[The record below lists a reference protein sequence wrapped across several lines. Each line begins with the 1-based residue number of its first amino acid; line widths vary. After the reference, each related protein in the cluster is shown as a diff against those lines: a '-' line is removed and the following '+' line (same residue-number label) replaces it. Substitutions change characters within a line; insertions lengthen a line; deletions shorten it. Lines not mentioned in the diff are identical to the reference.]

1 MKKISSIIII
11 GFLLVFSSC
20 GDLFELD
27 LQEDPNNPTPETAD
41 LESLYNSVQLQFE
54 GFLSAPQFFTMQL
67 SRQIAFTAGNVYET
81 AFSPI
86 NFDGI
91 WNTAYAGFLPDAN
104 AVIALA
110 EPTGQLYHTGTSRI
124 MQGYVL
130 ATLVDLFGD
139 VPWEQA
145 GLGIETLSPESQEGA
160 TLYGIAGELVRAG
173 IADLEANTAAAPTF
187 DFMYDGSAAGW
198 IQAGNS
204 LLLKLAVNTR
214 DQAAFNAIITDG
226 NFISSEANDWQFEYS
241 NSRANPDSRHP
252 LYDDHYEDA
261 DGPYLGNWLMY
272 IMNDEKP
279 VVDPRIRGY
288 FFRQFPS
295 VPLDNNNRFDCIFSV
310 VPDAGATPDHYL
322 ACDPTMA
329 YCVGSLSDGY
339 YGRDH
344 GNGNGI
350 PPDGDI
356 RTRYGV
362 YPMGGKFDNNIFINT
377 QNLGTDGALGAG
389 IHPIMTSFFVNFY
402 RAEMAAIAGDMATA
416 REQLLAGVAAS
427 IDKVTDFIIERDP
440 NSLSEIV
447 GTDIVTQENTFGSQ
461 FLPSADAVGAYLDV
475 VAQRFDESSDPLDVI
490 ALEALIAQY
499 GNGIESYN
507 LLRRT
512 ARPTNLQP
520 AILTSAGT
528 FIRSALLPAVHVNL
542 NQNAVPK
549 TVLDLSLIH
558 I

>member
-1 MKKISSIIII
+1 
-11 GFLLVFSSC
+11 
-20 GDLFELD
+20 
-27 LQEDPNNPTPETAD
+27 
-41 LESLYNSVQLQFE
+41 
-54 GFLSAPQFFTMQL
+54 MQL

-81 AFSPI
+81 AFSP
-86 NFDGI
+86 NAFDGI
-91 WNTAYAGFLPDAN
+91 WTTAYAGFLPDAN

-110 EPTGQLYHTGTSRI
+110 EPTQQFYHTGTARI

-139 VPWEQA
+139 VPFDQA
-145 GLGIETLSPESQEGA
+145 QLGIEVLSPEAQDGA
-160 TLYGIAGELVRAG
+160 TLYGIAADLVQAG
-173 IADLEANTAAAPTF
+173 IAELEMNAAAAPTF
-187 DFMYDGSAAGW
+187 DFMYDGNIGGW

-214 DQAAFNAIITDG
+214 DQATFNSIISGG
-226 NFISSEANDWQFEYS
+226 NFISSATNDWQFEYG

-252 LYDDHYEDA
+252 LYGAHYEDN
-261 DGPYLGNWLMY
+261 DGPYLGNWLMWA
-272 IMNDEKP
+272 MNDEKP

-295 VPLDNNNRFDCIFSV
+295 IPLDNNNRFDCIFSI
-310 VPDAGATPDHYL
+310 VPDAASTPEHYL
-322 ACDPTMA
+322 NCDPNMA
-329 YCVGSLSDGY
+329 YCAASLTDGY

-389 IHPIMTSFFVNFY
+389 IHPIMPSFFVNFY
-402 RAEMAAIAGDMATA
+402 RAEMAAMSGDMATA

-427 IDKVTDFIIERDP
+427 IDKVVNFIIDRDP
-440 NSLSEIV
+440 NSLSEVV
-447 GTDIVTQENTFGSQ
+447 GTDIVTGEPTFGSQ
-461 FLPSADAVGAYLDV
+461 FLPSPSAVGAYLDV
-475 VAQRFDESSDPLDVI
+475 VAERFDSSSDPLDVI

-507 LLRRT
+507 LIRRT

-542 NQNAVPK
+542 NQNATQK
-549 TVLDLSLIH
+549 TVLDQVFWDTNPASLGPCFN
-558 I
+558 